1 MSTNSNALFDLTGR
15 VAIVTGGNGGLG
27 KGIALGLASAG
38 ADIVIAA
45 RNEQKSAEASAEIA
59 ALGVKTLPIK
69 TDVTV
74 EKETK
79 AMVQRTVDTFGRVD
93 ILVNNAGI
101 AIRRQPEE
109 YSLEEWDQV
118 IQTNLRSAFL
128 CSREV
133 YPHMKEAGGGKII
146 NVGSMTSIF
155 GSDWVASYSASKGG
169 VVQLARSLALA
180 WAKDNIQVNSLLP
193 GWFTTDL
200 TAPIPQRD
208 PQRYEQITER
218 IPAGRWGDP
227 LDLRGVAI
235 FLASPASD
243 YITGAAITVDG
254 GYSVK

>member
-1 MSTNSNALFDLTGR
+1 MNSNALFDLTGR

-27 KGIALGLASAG
+27 KGIALGLATAG

-79 AMVQRTVDTFGRVD
+79 VMVQRTVDTFGRVD

-101 AIRRQPEE
+101 AIRRPPEE

-118 IQTNLRSAFL
+118 LQTNLRSAFL

-169 VVQLARSLALA
+169 VVQPARSLALA

-200 TAPIPQRD
+200 TAAIPQRD

>member
-1 MSTNSNALFDLTGR
+1 MNSNALFDLTGR

-27 KGIALGLASAG
+27 KGIALGLATAG

-79 AMVQRTVDTFGRVD
+79 VMVQRTVDTFGRVD

-101 AIRRQPEE
+101 AIRRPPEE

-118 IQTNLRSAFL
+118 LQTNLRSAFL

-200 TAPIPQRD
+200 TAAIPQRD

>member
-1 MSTNSNALFDLTGR
+1 MNSNALFDLTGR

-27 KGIALGLASAG
+27 KGIALGLATAG

-79 AMVQRTVDTFGRVD
+79 VMVAANRRHLWQRVD

-101 AIRRQPEE
+101 AIRRPPEE

-118 IQTNLRSAFL
+118 LQTNLRSAFL

-133 YPHMKEAGGGKII
+133 YPHMKGAGGGKII

-200 TAPIPQRD
+200 TAAIPQQD
-208 PQRYEQITER
+208 PQRYEQITG
-218 IPAGRWGDP
+218 AH
-227 LDLRGVAI
+227 
-235 FLASPASD
+235 
-243 YITGAAITVDG
+243 TGGTLG
-254 GYSVK
+254 

>member
-1 MSTNSNALFDLTGR
+1 MNSTALFDLKGR

-27 KGIALGLASAG
+27 KGIALGLATAG

-45 RNEQKSAEASAEIA
+45 RNEQKNAEASAEIA
-59 ALGVKTLPIK
+59 ALGVKTLLVK

-74 EKETK
+74 EEEAK

-101 AIRRQPEE
+101 AIRRPPEE
-109 YSLEEWDQV
+109 CSLEEWDKV
-118 IQTNLRSAFL
+118 LQTNLRSAFL

-169 VVQLARSLALA
+169 IVQLAKSLALA

-200 TAPIPQRD
+200 TAAIPQRD
-208 PQRYEQITER
+208 PQRYEHITER

-235 FLASPASD
+235 FLASAASD
-243 YITGAAITVDG
+243 YMTGASITVDG